1 MTDYIIKRLGH
12 KGDGITDDGLLVAL
26 TLPGE
31 EITGTPQDGRITDPR
46 ITTPSPDR
54 VRAPCSHFR
63 SCGGCS
69 LQHASDAFLAAW
81 KTDVVATALAAQ
93 GLQTTMRPI
102 HVSPPYTRRRATL
115 AGRRTKKGA
124 LIGFHARR
132 SDTIVAITD
141 CHVLH
146 PDLLAL
152 IPVLEEITRLGGSR
166 NATLGFALTHSA
178 TGVDCKVT
186 GGKPLDE
193 SLRLKLPQYVPH
205 FARLSWEDETV
216 FTTTPPAQT
225 FGIATVTPPPG
236 AFLQATPDGEAALVA
251 AVRDAVG
258 DARRV
263 VDLFSGCGTFT
274 LPLADHAAI
283 HAVEGDAEMIA
294 ALDKGVRHSTGLK
307 SITMATRDLFSRPLL
322 PDELAKI
329 DAVVIDP
336 PRAGA
341 EAQVAEIAEAQ
352 VPRIAYVSCNPSTF
366 ARDAKV
372 LVQAGYTLNW
382 VQVVDQFRWSPHV
395 ELAASLSLPPTYPA

>member
-1 MTDYIIKRLGH
+1 M
-12 KGDGITDDGLLVAL
+12 
-26 TLPGE
+26 
-31 EITGTPQDGRITDPR
+31 
-46 ITTPSPDR
+46 
-54 VRAPCSHFR
+54 
-63 SCGGCS
+63 
-69 LQHASDAFLAAW
+69 
-81 KTDVVATALAAQ
+81 
-93 GLQTTMRPI
+93 
-102 HVSPPYTRRRATL
+102 
-115 AGRRTKKGA
+115 
-124 LIGFHARR
+124 
-132 SDTIVAITD
+132 
-141 CHVLH
+141 
-146 PDLLAL
+146 
-152 IPVLEEITRLGGSR
+152 
-166 NATLGFALTHSA
+166 
-178 TGVDCKVT
+178 
-186 GGKPLDE
+186 DE